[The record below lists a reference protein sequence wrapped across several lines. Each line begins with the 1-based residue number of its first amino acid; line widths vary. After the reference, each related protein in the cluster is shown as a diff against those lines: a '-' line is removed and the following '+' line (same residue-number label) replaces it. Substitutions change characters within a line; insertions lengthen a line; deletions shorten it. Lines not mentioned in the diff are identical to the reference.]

1 MAAANH
7 YNAPLDFGVRWL
19 WDKVPRPRLRTLA
32 ITSPFPMASA
42 GLRLSTRVTNL
53 HDRLRRPDRLVL
65 AQTAPFEVIAR
76 REIVSLRHYPPPLP
90 GTATKT
96 PVIVVPP
103 AGVNMLIYD
112 LFPDRSLV
120 AHLRDQGHP
129 VYLIDWGAPTR
140 RHAHYTM
147 GTYLQDFMPAMLE
160 AARAHCGQRRVV
172 LHGWSLGALF
182 SYAYAALG
190 DPDLE
195 ALVLLGPPC
204 DYHAP
209 GMVNRHLA
217 GPLKALSR
225 HTGWKVH
232 DSPSVLWHVP
242 GWANALGFKLMSPV
256 GTLRGHLELLR
267 RLDDRRHVQAHA
279 THAAFLDNMVAYP
292 GGVAQDIVQFLITD
306 NVLARGKLPIRGCS
320 ARLRD
325 IKTRVLIVVGDK
337 DPIITPAA
345 SQRLVDLM
353 AQAECTV
360 FTVPGGHMSIVSGR
374 EAPTRIWPEV
384 DRWLQGA
391 TPAAAA

>member
-1 MAAANH
+1 
-7 YNAPLDFGVRWL
+7 
-19 WDKVPRPRLRTLA
+19 
-32 ITSPFPMASA
+32 MASA
-42 GLRLSTRVTNL
+42 RLRLPARVTNL
-53 HDRLRRPDRLVL
+53 HDRLRRPESLLL
-65 AQTAPFEVIAR
+65 AQTAPYEVIAR
-76 REIVSLRHYPPPLP
+76 SEIVSLRHYPPSADRS
-90 GTATKT
+90 ATKA
-96 PVIVVPP
+96 PVVIVPP
-103 AGVNMLIYD
+103 AAVNMLIYD

-129 VYLIDWGAPTR
+129 VYLIDWGVPTR
-140 RHAHYTM
+140 QHAHYTM

-160 AARAHCGQRRVV
+160 AARSQCGQRRIV

-190 DPDLE
+190 DPDIE

-204 DYHAP
+204 DYHAA

-225 HTGWKVH
+225 RTGWKIH

-242 GWANALGFKLMSPV
+242 GWANALGFKLMSPA

-267 RLDDRRHVQAHA
+267 RLDDRSYVKAHA
-279 THAAFLDNMVAYP
+279 TQAAFLDKMVAYP

-306 NVLARGKLPIRGCS
+306 NVLAKGKLPIRQCS

-345 SQRLVDLM
+345 SQKLVDLM
-353 AQAECTV
+353 EQADCTV
-360 FTVPGGHMSIVSGR
+360 VTVPGGHMSIVSGR

-384 DRWLQGA
+384 DRWLEGGA
-391 TPAAAA
+391 QVAAT